1 MAVRNYIILS
11 IKDLSRNVRSIL
23 AVAKQYV
30 DVIMWFCRYADD
42 SFLGLYHLLSF
53 SLVPWPTYE

>member
-42 SFLGLYHLLSF
+42 SFL
-53 SLVPWPTYE
+53 